1 MTKKFAK
8 QSSLILDYGKNGKT
22 LKKLPDGGELKK
34 KKPSERKPI
43 ITNDPKDPRLKAY
56 NDSLSLYNNSN
67 AAYHF
72 FVKAKFT
79 PKNKAQEKQAK
90 YVEEYIINNS
100 GNAVTKNIKNDWY
113 HPAIKP
119 LYTQK
124 FSKQAT
130 TQLKQKTLNGKTNV
144 ADVQDSGLASQ
155 PVFMQPVQ
163 PVVYQK
169 PNPQPNPKSELK
181 NQPET
186 EEQIERIE
194 GYDITPTE
202 NKKVI
207 PKPTQDKT
215 DFYIQSLDKN
225 GKQKVKYFN
234 SKKEKDDYDEK
245 LSKDFY
251 QTRKTDN
258 SSVYTAVL
266 PEMENGGTM
275 NKLGVENSLWNN
287 IRAKAGSGKK
297 PTKEMLKQEKKIKR
311 KAPDGITL
319 DGESPFVGNLKK
331 MYENAVQGQQQ
342 QVQQI
347 GAKVGQQV
355 ADTLMPITPVNNV
368 QKNKPNQNQYN
379 DFNAYQQDLT
389 DWEKE
394 NNQRSDYKGDTIE
407 KDGIAVVQMTDKEL
421 KNPSKQQWG
430 NHLAKPTPPK
440 NERKRGNY
448 APYFLGGL
456 AAADLLLP
464 DVNRERQ
471 QDFNRP
477 EYEPYY
483 NPYPNGLGSGALAK
497 HGKTLE
503 SDDLQLLSKDSYV
516 KPLSP
521 SIVKLKGNQHGE
533 ENSDFGEGIPLAAN
547 GQVIEAENGE
557 TFAEQSNGDKTIFS
571 GKTINPLTGKS
582 FKFHTEE
589 LARFENNRVVVPQK
603 RLEKLLITKDVDP
616 QDKFDQLTI
625 NTAKAKQMGISLA
638 QNFVQQKTDKL
649 GQIQQNILDI
659 SEQTGMKPNEVS
671 KQMKTAKYG
680 MTIPKADGGITTKK
694 LASETQAEYEKRKRG
709 NKEYEKKS
717 KFSEGVKEVGIEK
730 VGNKTYKYGEKEGVA
745 PKSNLKIRPGG
756 TNTDEELVRAYVK
769 RGATYEDVTTK
780 KDGVGY
786 AIGKND
792 PKLKSLWDK
801 YKGKYAQG
809 TNPQYEYIEQ
819 EDPEP
824 IIPPPPI
831 LPPKTPPGTPPP
843 EIPPTKIPGMTFDT
857 EEQITPIEYGKVR
870 NGNWKNYVGPAFG
883 VLDRVNNRSDP
894 GINPRLKD
902 VGEFQNRKLAQ
913 INSQGRAFQQ
923 GATSTGASVAELA
936 TGMGGFA
943 EQAANSEAEIQAFN
957 QGNKN
962 MVYNENIGIVN
973 DFAKFNSG
981 INTRNNERRLM
992 AEEFTKQNNV
1002 KALNAIGK
1010 YSAME
1015 DRDRNAFVVNQGY
1028 YPTYGHDKNTLQ
1040 PNVRPNQNPFDND
1053 AMFQVGDGRYS
1064 RNTPSSTQVRTKDG
1078 NTTTTNTYT
1087 PQKPITPP
1095 KPKKVKYG
1103 MSLVKEFKRYKP

>member
-1 MTKKFAK
+1 MKKSF
-8 QSSLILDYGKNGKT
+8 I
-22 LKKLPDGGELKK
+22 
-34 KKPSERKPI
+34 
-43 ITNDPKDPRLKAY
+43 
-56 NDSLSLYNNSN
+56 
-67 AAYHF
+67 
-72 FVKAKFT
+72 
-79 PKNKAQEKQAK
+79 
-90 YVEEYIINNS
+90 
-100 GNAVTKNIKNDWY
+100 
-113 HPAIKP
+113 
-119 LYTQK
+119 
-124 FSKQAT
+124 
-130 TQLKQKTLNGKTNV
+130 
-144 ADVQDSGLASQ
+144 
-155 PVFMQPVQ
+155 
-163 PVVYQK
+163 
-169 PNPQPNPKSELK
+169 
-181 NQPET
+181 
-186 EEQIERIE
+186 
-194 GYDITPTE
+194 
-202 NKKVI
+202 
-207 PKPTQDKT
+207 
-215 DFYIQSLDKN
+215 
-225 GKQKVKYFN
+225 
-234 SKKEKDDYDEK
+234 
-245 LSKDFY
+245 
-251 QTRKTDN
+251 DN
-258 SSVYTAVL
+258 SSLMLSYA
-266 PEMENGGTM
+266 ENG
-275 NKLGVENSLWNN
+275 KLIKRKDGSYSKQGLWDN
-287 IRAKAGSGKK
+287 IRANKGSGKK

-477 EYEPYY
+477 EDEPYY

-497 HGKTLE
+497 HGKTLKQYPDGGNVKTKFLE
-503 SDDLQLLSKDSYV
+503 PNDSKLKKGYVVPFNQPSTELAMSIGGENGEPAYLIPSFKNGKLLKNPIQEFEETGENLGGPFKTWQEAEEFGKMRHKYVEKGETIPFPLKRVGKDYDQAKMKMGGSINNRDDLQLLSDDTDIEQI
-516 KPLSP
+516 SP
-521 SIVKLKGNQHGE
+521 SFHKFKDGKHGVKNEDGT
-533 ENSDFGEGIPLAAN
+533 EGVPIAFN
-547 GQVIEAENGE
+547 GQTVEAQAPE
-557 TFAEQSNGDKTIFS
+557 TFAVKSDGSGVIFS
-571 GKTINPLTGKS
+571 DKTINPLTGKS
-582 FKFHTEE
+582 FKSHTEE

-603 RLEKLLITKDVDP
+603 RLEKLLTTKDVDP

-638 QNFVQQKTDKL
+638 QNFVQQKTDEL

-680 MTIPKADGGITTKK
+680 MTIPKAEGGITTKK

-756 TNTDEELVRAYVK
+756 TNTDEELVKAYVK

-843 EIPPTKIPGMTFDT
+843 EIPPTKIPGMSFDT

-1002 KALNAIGK
+1002 KALNTIGK

-1095 KPKKVKYG
+1095 KPATKKVKYG

>member
-1 MTKKFAK
+1 
-8 QSSLILDYGKNGKT
+8 
-22 LKKLPDGGELKK
+22 
-34 KKPSERKPI
+34 
-43 ITNDPKDPRLKAY
+43 
-56 NDSLSLYNNSN
+56 
-67 AAYHF
+67 
-72 FVKAKFT
+72 
-79 PKNKAQEKQAK
+79 
-90 YVEEYIINNS
+90 
-100 GNAVTKNIKNDWY
+100 
-113 HPAIKP
+113 
-119 LYTQK
+119 
-124 FSKQAT
+124 
-130 TQLKQKTLNGKTNV
+130 
-144 ADVQDSGLASQ
+144 
-155 PVFMQPVQ
+155 
-163 PVVYQK
+163 
-169 PNPQPNPKSELK
+169 
-181 NQPET
+181 
-186 EEQIERIE
+186 
-194 GYDITPTE
+194 
-202 NKKVI
+202 
-207 PKPTQDKT
+207 
-215 DFYIQSLDKN
+215 
-225 GKQKVKYFN
+225 
-234 SKKEKDDYDEK
+234 
-245 LSKDFY
+245 
-251 QTRKTDN
+251 
-258 SSVYTAVL
+258 
-266 PEMENGGTM
+266 
-275 NKLGVENSLWNN
+275 
-287 IRAKAGSGKK
+287 
-297 PTKEMLKQEKKIKR
+297 
-311 KAPDGITL
+311 
-319 DGESPFVGNLKK
+319 
-331 MYENAVQGQQQ
+331 
-342 QVQQI
+342 
-347 GAKVGQQV
+347 
-355 ADTLMPITPVNNV
+355 
-368 QKNKPNQNQYN
+368 
-379 DFNAYQQDLT
+379 
-389 DWEKE
+389 
-394 NNQRSDYKGDTIE
+394 
-407 KDGIAVVQMTDKEL
+407 MTDKEL

-477 EYEPYY
+477 EDEPYY

-497 HGKTLE
+497 HGKTLKQYPDEGDLKPINQGKPVSSQDSLRHQAGKTMDFEARKGSPTGTGLSNWGYHHSQLHVSNVPPNWKAPQTKEEAVNLYMKEIAPKLKYFPSAMEKGEAGDFTYNTGRDARVYMLDQFIKSKGDKNGLPNRGSYNKDIKTNDWTPELQKSLDEQWDKYSPEINKLPENQRRILLNKGRDFYYQNINKKPDGSPNDSYEATWKPRIWE
-503 SDDLQLLSKDSYV
+503 SVNTYEDGGNIQTNGDDLQLLSDDTDIEQI
-516 KPLSP
+516 SP
-521 SIVKLKGNQHGE
+521 SFHKFKDGKHGVKNEDGT
-533 ENSDFGEGIPLAAN
+533 EGVPIAFN
-547 GQVIEAENGE
+547 GQTVEAQAPE
-557 TFAEQSNGDKTIFS
+557 TFAVKSDGSGVIFS
-571 GKTINPLTGKS
+571 DKTINPLTGKS

-603 RLEKLLITKDVDP
+603 RLEKLLTTKDIDP

-680 MTIPKADGGITTKK
+680 MTIPKAPDGETLTKNGTTYKK
-694 LASETQAEYEKRKRG
+694 RSR
-709 NKEYEKKS
+709 
-717 KFSEGVKEVGIEK
+717 FSEGVNEIDLERVDGKTRRFGKKDIEK
-730 VGNKTYKYGEKEGVA
+730 QVKQGKDDGSKKVGFEKDKYSIKMLQEGVSPEQLA
-745 PKSNLKIRPGG
+745 KKGLIHKDEIPKAKQYYKPKS
-756 TNTDEELVRAYVK
+756 E
-769 RGATYEDVTTK
+769 
-780 KDGVGY
+780 
-786 AIGKND
+786 
-792 PKLKSLWDK
+792 
-801 YKGKYAQG
+801 
-809 TNPQYEYIEQ
+809 YEYIEQ
-819 EDPEP
+819 DRGELIP
-824 IIPPPPI
+824 IESNVKPGGIV
-831 LPPKTPPGTPPP
+831 PKGNVQPVGNITPVPNTQPQPL
-843 EIPPTKIPGMTFDT
+843 TFDT

-973 DFAKFNSG
+973 DFAKFNSE
-981 INTRNNERRLM
+981 INTINNKRRLM
-992 AEEFTKQNNV
+992 AEGNTKTRNIE
-1002 KALNAIGK
+1002 ALNTIGK

-1015 DRDRNAFVVNQGY
+1015 DRDRNDFVVNQGY

-1087 PQKPITPP
+1087 PQKSITPP
-1095 KPKKVKYG
+1095 KPKKGKKGKYG

>member
-1 MTKKFAK
+1 
-8 QSSLILDYGKNGKT
+8 
-22 LKKLPDGGELKK
+22 
-34 KKPSERKPI
+34 
-43 ITNDPKDPRLKAY
+43 
-56 NDSLSLYNNSN
+56 
-67 AAYHF
+67 
-72 FVKAKFT
+72 
-79 PKNKAQEKQAK
+79 
-90 YVEEYIINNS
+90 
-100 GNAVTKNIKNDWY
+100 
-113 HPAIKP
+113 
-119 LYTQK
+119 
-124 FSKQAT
+124 
-130 TQLKQKTLNGKTNV
+130 
-144 ADVQDSGLASQ
+144 
-155 PVFMQPVQ
+155 
-163 PVVYQK
+163 
-169 PNPQPNPKSELK
+169 
-181 NQPET
+181 
-186 EEQIERIE
+186 
-194 GYDITPTE
+194 
-202 NKKVI
+202 
-207 PKPTQDKT
+207 
-215 DFYIQSLDKN
+215 
-225 GKQKVKYFN
+225 
-234 SKKEKDDYDEK
+234 
-245 LSKDFY
+245 
-251 QTRKTDN
+251 
-258 SSVYTAVL
+258 
-266 PEMENGGTM
+266 MENGGTM

-287 IRAKAGSGKK
+287 IRVKSGSGKK
-297 PTKEMLKQEKKIKR
+297 PTKEMLKQEKKIKS
-311 KAPDGITL
+311 KAPDGVTL
-319 DGESPFVGNLKK
+319 ENQPKPFQPATGFNSVFDPN
-331 MYENAVQGQQQ
+331 GQQPV
-342 QVQQI
+342 VQPIAPKNPMVKNPNYTGKENIAQW
-347 GAKVGQQV
+347 KDMPKMFNPVGSPNTNV
-355 ADTLMPITPVNNV
+355 VDTLNDKYTP
-368 QKNKPNQNQYN
+368 KPKKERNRK
-379 DFNAYQQDLT
+379 DL
-389 DWEKE
+389 
-394 NNQRSDYKGDTIE
+394 
-407 KDGIAVVQMTDKEL
+407 
-421 KNPSKQQWG
+421 
-430 NHLAKPTPPK
+430 
-440 NERKRGNY
+440 

-477 EYEPYY
+477 EDEPYY

-497 HGKTLE
+497 NGKTLKQYPDGGDPKPINQGKPVSSQDSLRHQAGKMMDFEARKGSPTGTGLSNWGYHHSQLHVSDVPPNWKAPQTKEEAVNLYMKEIAPKLKYFPSAMEKGEAGDFTYNTGRDARVYMLDQFIKSKGDKNGLPNRGSYNKDIKTNDWTPELQKSLDEQWDKYSPEINKLPENQRRILLNKGRDFYYQNINKKPDGSPNDSYEATWKPRIWE
-503 SDDLQLLSKDSYV
+503 SVNTYEDGGNIQTNGEDLQLLSDDTDIEQI
-516 KPLSP
+516 SP
-521 SIVKLKGNQHGE
+521 SFHKFKDGKHGVKNEDG
-533 ENSDFGEGIPLAAN
+533 SEGVPIAYN
-547 GQVIEAENGE
+547 GQVVEAQSPE
-557 TFAEQSNGDKTIFS
+557 TFATQSNGDGTVFSDKTKHPI
-571 GKTINPLTGKS
+571 TGKS
-582 FKFHTEE
+582 FKYHTEE
-589 LARFENNRVVVPQK
+589 LAKFENKHVLKPLKKAEQLAQNIDEQDPFD
-603 RLEKLLITKDVDP
+603 KLKA
-616 QDKFDQLTI
+616 
-625 NTAKAKQMGISLA
+625 NTVRAKQMGINKA
-638 QNFVQQKTDKL
+638 QEFVQIKTDEL
-649 GQIQQNILDI
+649 AATQQHILDI

-680 MTIPKADGGITTKK
+680 MTIPKAEGGITTKK
-694 LASETQAEYEKRKRG
+694 FASETQAEYEKRKRG

-801 YKGKYAQG
+801 HKGKYAQG
-809 TNPQYEYIEQ
+809 TNPQYEYLEQ

-981 INTRNNERRLM
+981 INTKNNERRLK
-992 AEEFTKQNNV
+992 AEGNTKTRNIE
-1002 KALNAIGK
+1002 ALNTIGK

-1053 AMFQVGDGRYS
+1053 AMFQVGG
-1064 RNTPSSTQVRTKDG
+1064 NSSKPATK
-1078 NTTTTNTYT
+1078 
-1087 PQKPITPP
+1087 KA
-1095 KPKKVKYG
+1095 KYG
-1103 MSLVKEFKRYKP
+1103 MTLVKEFKRYKP